1 LRSGGAAAPGL
12 ARLILSP
19 PIHDTAYLPARIQFL
34 GTQNAWCLAYI
45 SNIYYDILHMED
57 NLVFREVTL
66 AFWKV
71 HILHHAA
78 KEPVYGQWIINELRR
93 HGYDIKTGTLYPLL
107 RRMEKNGWLAAERDP
122 DRGPRGRVNYR
133 LTKAGREVLA
143 YLRKKTRELY
153 NEVI

>member
-1 LRSGGAAAPGL
+1 MFAGKVRNLFVD
-12 ARLILSP
+12 I
-19 PIHDTAYLPARIQFL
+19 IK
-34 GTQNAWCLAYI
+34 
-45 SNIYYDILHMED
+45 NIYYDILHMND
-57 NLVFREVTL
+57 NLVFREVAL

-78 KEPVYGQWIINELRR
+78 KEPVYGQWIINELRL

-107 RRMEKNGWLAAERDP
+107 RRMEKNGWLAAEKDP

-133 LTKAGREVLA
+133 LTKAGREVLS

-153 NEVI
+153 DEVI